1 METLKNVIGKILKE
15 KKIDKIEETERE
27 IEKAIN
33 TTFLKK
39 HINNIYVYKEKI
51 IIETKSIEAK
61 TELNLIKTK
70 LKHKETIRIK

>member
-1 METLKNVIGKILKE
+1 METLKNVIVKILKE
-15 KKIDKIEETERE
+15 KKIDKIRETERE
-27 IEKAIN
+27 IEKEIN
-33 TTFLKK
+33 QTFLKK
-39 HINNIYVYKEKI
+39 HIKNIYIYNKTI

>member
-70 LKHKETIRIK
+70 LKHKESIRIK

>member
-1 METLKNVIGKILKE
+1 LETLKNVIEKILKE
-15 KKIDKIEETERE
+15 KKIDKIRETERE
-27 IEKAIN
+27 IEKEIN
-33 TTFLKK
+33 QNFLKK
-39 HINNIYVYKEKI
+39 HIKNIYVYKKTI

>member
-1 METLKNVIGKILKE
+1 LETLKNVIGKILKE

-33 TTFLKK
+33 QKFLKK

-70 LKHKETIRIK
+70 LKHKEAIKIK